1 MDGKTQSCHRMRR
14 WKDVQQ
20 VWESG
25 NSVSCASAAEGWRL
39 PPVRGSL
46 ARILFESMLS
56 CVEWLYS
63 THTHTQGWD
72 LLRFHTGNKSKA
84 LNYRPGK
91 QKLSQELIAQR
102 RSSFLF
108 DFPSLP
114 PPVLS
119 VTPFFLCPD
128 SLRGVLVSTSHNLFY
143 LLWTLRRYLS
153 VNYLVDSEISV
164 RALRLY
170 FGRHTHEA
178 VIGGSTVVSDE
189 IHWKLSPLKM
199 MRGTALRAVAAAWS
213 GNRQARVCGSVSNM
227 DAVLNQAS

>member
-1 MDGKTQSCHRMRR
+1 MKRCAAGLRE
-14 WKDVQQ
+14 WKQ
-20 VWESG
+20 
-25 NSVSCASAAEGWRL
+25 SAAEGWRM

-46 ARILFESMLS
+46 AGVLFESMLS
-56 CVEWLYS
+56 CVEWLYH

-72 LLRFHTGNKSKA
+72 LLHFHTGNKSKA

-128 SLRGVLVSTSHNLFY
+128 SLRSVLVLTSHNLLY

-164 RALRLY
+164 RAFRLY
-170 FGRHTHEA
+170 FGRYTQGCYRGE
-178 VIGGSTVVSDE
+178 VVSDE
-189 IHWKLSPLKM
+189 IHWKLNPLKM
-199 MRGTALRAVAAAWS
+199 MRGTALRAVAAARS
-213 GNRQARVCGSVSNM
+213 GNR
-227 DAVLNQAS
+227 